1 MNSYIITVEHCGAKH
16 SMLAANGVDCV
27 KAFYAAHP
35 KYFAGDDATYLVL
48 LRESSKISIRYL
60 VHTKYQPGKVELIGS
75 LP

>member
-16 SMLAANGVDCV
+16 SASAPSGIECI
-27 KAFYAAHP
+27 KAFYAEHP

-60 VHTKYQPGKVELIGS
+60 VYTRSKPIKIELIGS
-75 LP
+75 IH